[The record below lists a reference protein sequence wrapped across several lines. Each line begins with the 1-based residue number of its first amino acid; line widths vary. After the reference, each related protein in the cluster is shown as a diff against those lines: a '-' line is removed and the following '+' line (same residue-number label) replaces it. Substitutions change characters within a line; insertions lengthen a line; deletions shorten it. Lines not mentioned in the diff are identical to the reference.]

1 MAMGIGVLAKT
12 YDTELS
18 IETKTT
24 LGALANKIVKHH
36 QGEKMM
42 TILIIQMLNEINSLI
57 GLEKDS
63 VYYNNSQME
72 KLEKKKDFYQKIKAL
87 IEESTN

>member
-1 MAMGIGVLAKT
+1 MSLGIGVLAKT

-24 LGALANKIVKHH
+24 LGALANKIVNHH

-42 TILIIQMLNEINSLI
+42 TILIIQMLNKINSLI
-57 GLEKDS
+57 NSEKDS
-63 VYYNNSQME
+63 IYYDKSWMGE
-72 KLEKKKDFYQKIKAL
+72 LEKKRDFYQEIKTL
-87 IEESTN
+87 IEKSTN